1 MFVCTCGNGV
11 TSDSFL
17 HFSVEMICR
26 VRFLQGLEMWLWHCS
41 RGKLFYS
48 LHLIVSRLS
57 LLPWPSRLLAAGLS
71 MALASPCLFFP
82 NLPTNHL
89 LPLSFGG
96 SSQMLGPLRDC
107 HVSLLDGST
116 RRTDQKTMLTL
127 YHCQQS
133 PGRWLLLGR
142 RRQKQLQ
149 QMRQQPQAEETAG
162 AVRASSTRNRFCRPT
177 RFNLLLFLFS
187 SLWICGIKLYVQ
199 VVHQTSFV
207 KPTRL
212 KVVILFLSSNQIE
225 NQSKQKIAT
234 CKRSAS
240 RRRNR

>member
-1 MFVCTCGNGV
+1 MFVWTCGNGV

-71 MALASPCLFFP
+71 MALASPCLFS

-89 LPLSFGG
+89 LPLFFGG

-107 HVSLLDGST
+107 HVSLFGLINKKNWSENNADP
-116 RRTDQKTMLTL
+116 LPL
-127 YHCQQS
+127 PEQS

-149 QMRQQPQAEETAG
+149 QMRQQSQAEETAG
-162 AVRASSTRNRFCRPT
+162 AVRASSTRNRFSRPT
-177 RFNLLLFLFS
+177 RFDLLLFRFS

-199 VVHQTSFV
+199 LVHQTSFV
-207 KPTRL
+207 KPTRF
-212 KVVILFLSSNQIE
+212 KVQILS
-225 NQSKQKIAT
+225 
-234 CKRSAS
+234 
-240 RRRNR
+240 